1 MWCEEDE
8 FAYYD
13 YQLIRKVLKKLK
25 SLREAGNTEELKL
38 VLESCIKANF
48 GIPFDLF
55 HD

>member
-1 MWCEEDE
+1 MWCEDDE

-48 GIPFDLF
+48 GII
-55 HD
+55 